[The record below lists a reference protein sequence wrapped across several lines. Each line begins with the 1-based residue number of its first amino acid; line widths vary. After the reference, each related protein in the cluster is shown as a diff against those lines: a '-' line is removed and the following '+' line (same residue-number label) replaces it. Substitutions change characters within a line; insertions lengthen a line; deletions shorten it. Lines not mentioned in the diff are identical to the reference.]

1 MENSKL
7 INFQVL
13 FENILGKVYEVPVDV
28 HLKLRS
34 KSCGR
39 NMNLSDYVLA
49 TILIKFEVLPQNF
62 NFYLQVSNMVNIVLH
77 SYKLLAIF
85 NLGSFSVI
93 SQQYN
98 PLDFYLF

>member
-39 NMNLSDYVLA
+39 NMNLSDDVWVM
-49 TILIKFEVLPQNF
+49 ILIQFEVLSQSFPF
-62 NFYLQVSNMVNIVLH
+62 CLQVSNMVNDVICSH
-77 SYKLLAIF
+77 TLLAI
-85 NLGSFSVI
+85 SPFS
-93 SQQYN
+93 
-98 PLDFYLF
+98 